1 MKQKRDDFAGG
12 GLIQKKGGMIMC
24 TNRKDFL
31 KMTIVASLFVLFV
44 PVSSFALV
52 DTAEVSFDPD
62 TSYITVPAGAEKKF
76 LVDIV
81 VDENADSLVQCD
93 MRVRCD
99 KNILAVDSVFR
110 GSIWEGTGAT
120 IMGYF
125 QIESNDSDQVHIVY
139 GLLGWDEYAEGP
151 GIIATVRFRTRG
163 TGESDLIFEN
173 LTLTGFSQAVIS
185 SKSVNGK
192 VYVQEPTDVE
202 DFAEEINVIPG
213 HSLSQNYPNPFN
225 PNTHIDFNLAGACQ
239 VKLEVY
245 NILGNKV
252 KTLVNGKLGAGHKSI
267 TWDGKDEQGKELAS
281 GIYFYRLKADEFTL
295 TNRMLLLK

>member
-1 MKQKRDDFAGG
+1 
-12 GLIQKKGGMIMC
+12 
-24 TNRKDFL
+24 
-31 KMTIVASLFVLFV
+31 MTIVASLFVLFV

-93 MRVRCD
+93 MRVRC
-99 KNILAVDSVFR
+99 
-110 GSIWEGTGAT
+110 E
-120 IMGYF
+120 MGYF